1 MSIKEFKFIKQLGK
15 GAFGKVDLVQRREDG
30 QIYAMKIVKISQLNT
45 KEQENAL
52 NEVRVLASISHP
64 NIIGYKEAFF
74 DSESQSLN
82 IVMEYAED
90 GDLESKIKNHMKNK
104 THFPENEIW
113 SYLIQM
119 IEGLKALH
127 DIKTMHRDL
136 KSANVFLMKNGQV
149 KLGDLNVS
157 KVVKMGMVQ
166 TQTGT
171 PYYASPEVW
180 ADKPYDYK
188 SDIWSVGCVLYELCA
203 LKPPFRGNNIQQ
215 LYASVSK
222 GIFNKFLSITLGVY
236 EPIPNIYSNDLHR
249 ILAIFLQTN
258 PFNRPNCDMLLS
270 NPIFLKRMD
279 YTKTFGYGGS
289 NQLLNTIKLPKNFNE
304 INQKLP
310 KTKKY
315 LE

>member
-1 MSIKEFKFIKQLGK
+1 MSMKEFKFIKSLGK
-15 GAFGKVDLVQRREDG
+15 GAFGKVDLVQRKEDG
-30 QIYAMKIVKISQLNT
+30 QIYAIKTVKISQLNT

-64 NIIGYKEAFF
+64 NIIGYKEAFY
-74 DSESQSLN
+74 DSDTQTLN

-90 GDLESKIKNHMKNK
+90 GDLESKIKTHFKNK
-104 THFPENEIW
+104 TYFPENEIW

-157 KVVKMGMVQ
+157 KVVKMGMLQ

-203 LKPPFRGNNIQQ
+203 LKPPFRGNNIKE

-222 GIFNKFLSITLGVY
+222 GIY
-236 EPIPNIYSNDLHR
+236 
-249 ILAIFLQTN
+249 
-258 PFNRPNCDMLLS
+258 LL
-270 NPIFLKRMD
+270 I
-279 YTKTFGYGGS
+279 
-289 NQLLNTIKLPKNFNE
+289 
-304 INQKLP
+304 
-310 KTKKY
+310 
-315 LE
+315 